1 MSHAPSPARFAAAL
15 ARRDAA
21 GRARFLAAL
30 ERARGRETGVSG
42 SLVRVTAAGRPR
54 LIAVHDPGPGPLRGS
69 VPRPDGLALDDLD
82 AVVSPRRDPGLDLPA
97 GVALHD
103 ADDLRAAT
111 LYAVPP
117 AARDDLLDRLA
128 SGVAR
133 PGRLLTVETAL
144 VAGAALLLVAA
155 LVTAPSNVGAG
166 AGVGLD
172 GPSRSAVS
180 APPAAAGAPSA
191 SPASTDAAT
200 PAPTATGAGLPPWV
214 NLPPGVAR
222 DGVADERT
230 LAAAHA
236 RTVRSRSYRLTV
248 THREYVDGRPTA
260 VRTETVVVEDGDR
273 YASRIRGFGRLTE
286 RSLVLSRA
294 EWYAAGA
301 DGPRFRRP
309 VDLTTGRSADPVERV
324 APGDGGARFAARVER
339 YLVWSL
345 SVRSSRV
352 ADVGRADGRSYL
364 WLTYRGDD
372 YAGVSAVNGSAVV
385 DARGMVHE
393 LRRRYAVPDRE
404 GVTVAVTVRY
414 ERVGETTVSPPSWA
428 PANGAGAG
436 TAAGPNAT
444 ATAVPTG

>member
-1 MSHAPSPARFAAAL
+1 VSHAPSPARFAAAL

-30 ERARGRETGVSG
+30 ERARGREARVSG
-42 SLVRVTAAGRPR
+42 SLVRVTVAGRTR

-69 VPRPDGLALDDLD
+69 IPRPEGLALDDLD
-82 AVVSPRRDPGLDLPA
+82 AVVSPRRDPGLDLPG
-97 GVALHD
+97 GVALRD

-128 SGVAR
+128 PDTGGR
-133 PGRLLTVETAL
+133 PGRPPAVETAL
-144 VAGAALLLVAA
+144 VAVAALLLVVA
-155 LVTAPSNVGAG
+155 LVAAPSDVGAG
-166 AGVGLD
+166 VALD
-172 GPSRSAVS
+172 GPDRPTVS
-180 APPAAAGAPSA
+180 APPAATGDRSA
-191 SPASTDAAT
+191 SPDRTDDG

-222 DGVADERT
+222 DGVTDERA
-230 LAAAHA
+230 LAAAHTRA
-236 RTVRSRSYRLTV
+236 VRSRSYRLTV
-248 THREYVDGRPTA
+248 THREYADGRPTA
-260 VRTETVVVEDGDR
+260 VRTETVVVGPDGR

-294 EWYAAGA
+294 EWYAAGP

-309 VDLTTGRSADPVERV
+309 VDPATGRADGPVERIG
-324 APGDGGARFAARVER
+324 PDDGGARFAARVER

-352 ADVGRADGRSYL
+352 ADVRRADGRSYV

-372 YAGVSAVNGSAVV
+372 YAGVDAVNGSAAV
-385 DARGMVHE
+385 DARGTVHE
-393 LRRRYAVPDRE
+393 LRRRYAVPDRD

-414 ERVGETTVSPPSWA
+414 DRVGEATVGRPSWV
-428 PANGAGAG
+428 PANG
-436 TAAGPNAT
+436 TAAGSNASSPAVT
-444 ATAVPTG
+444 A